1 MQNMAM
7 KPVLKSNLSIQ
18 MAQKTLQNMAMKD
31 TLKSNLSIQT
41 AKKPTKYDNENCS
54 KEQFK
59 HSDDQKNCK
68 I

>member
-18 MAQKTLQNMAMKD
+18 TAQKN
-31 TLKSNLSIQT
+31 S
-41 AKKPTKYDNENCS
+41 AKYGNERRSKEQFKHSDSQKNAKYDNENCS

-59 HSDDQKNCK
+59 HSDGQN
-68 I
+68 